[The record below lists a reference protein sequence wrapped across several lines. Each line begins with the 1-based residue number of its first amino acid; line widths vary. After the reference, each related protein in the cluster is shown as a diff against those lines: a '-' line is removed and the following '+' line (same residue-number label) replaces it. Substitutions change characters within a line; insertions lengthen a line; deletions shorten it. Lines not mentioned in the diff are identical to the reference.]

1 MPSRGRAGVRAYAK
15 DPSRI
20 VIVCDM
26 WLTGFDA
33 PSLCTMYEDKPMR
46 GHGLMQAIA
55 RVNRGFKAGHCHCV
69 LKSATL
75 VLNMRAKAL
84 TPAPQ
89 LVEILFGAYRRQI
102 LALLLLRPDESFYVR
117 EIGRLTGV
125 PAGSLHREL
134 KLLSDAGLLLRS
146 AAGNQV
152 RYQVDRAC
160 PIQEELAG
168 IFRKTAG
175 LADVLREA
183 LAPIAGKIRVAF
195 IFGSVAQGK
204 ERATSDVD
212 VLVVGSASFAAVVEA
227 LSRAG
232 ERLRRAVNP
241 VVMTRAA
248 FEAKLVSRDRFVARV
263 AREPKIFL
271 LGDASEFAE
280 LAEDRAA

>member
-1 MPSRGRAGVRAYAK
+1 
-15 DPSRI
+15 
-20 VIVCDM
+20 
-26 WLTGFDA
+26 
-33 PSLCTMYEDKPMR
+33 
-46 GHGLMQAIA
+46 
-55 RVNRGFKAGHCHCV
+55 
-69 LKSATL
+69 
-75 VLNMRAKAL
+75 MRARQL
-84 TPAPQ
+84 PQAPQ
-89 LVEILFGAYRRQI
+89 LVEILFGAYRRQV
-102 LALLLLRPDESFYVR
+102 LALLLLRPGESFYVR

-134 KLLSDAGLLLRS
+134 KLLSDAGLLQRS
-146 AAGNQV
+146 VAGNQV

-168 IFRKTAG
+168 IFRKTTG

-195 IFGSVAQGK
+195 VFGSVAQGK

-232 ERLRRAVNP
+232 ERLRRDVNP

-248 FEAKLVSRDRFVARV
+248 FEAKLASHDRFVTRV

-271 LGDASEFAE
+271 LGHAGEFAE